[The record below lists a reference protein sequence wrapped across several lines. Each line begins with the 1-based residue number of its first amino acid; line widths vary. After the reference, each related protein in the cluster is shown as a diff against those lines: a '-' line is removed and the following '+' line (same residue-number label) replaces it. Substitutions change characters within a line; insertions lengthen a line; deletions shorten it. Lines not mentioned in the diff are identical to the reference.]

1 MGMPDSR
8 SRATSSAVRMTG
20 RLVSMNSHPTL
31 KVLAREGVRP
41 ISIFTGYD
49 HRVQDEDTQEYHD
62 EQNAH
67 ADGEQDGAPV

>member
-1 MGMPDSR
+1 MGMPDNR
-8 SRATSSAVRMTG
+8 SRPTSSAVRMTG

-49 HRVQDEDTQEYHD
+49 YRVKDEDTQEDHD
-62 EQNAH
+62 EHNTH
-67 ADGEQDGAPV
+67 TDGEQEGAPV